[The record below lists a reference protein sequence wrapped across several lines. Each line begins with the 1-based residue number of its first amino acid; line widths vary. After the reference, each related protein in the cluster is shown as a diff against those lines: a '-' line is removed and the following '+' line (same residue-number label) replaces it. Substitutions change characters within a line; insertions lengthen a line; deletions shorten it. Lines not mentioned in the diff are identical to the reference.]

1 MSEVVVVIGAG
12 SIGQAIARRVSAG
25 KHVVLADLHPEV
37 KHASV
42 ESTQPSSGDAETQEQ
57 QRWLL
62 PLGLELTAFSAAL
75 LALFASGIGWL
86 ALRRATTA

>member
-1 MSEVVVVIGAG
+1 MPFE
-12 SIGQAIARRVSAG
+12 
-25 KHVVLADLHPEV
+25 
-37 KHASV
+37 HASV

-62 PLGLELTAFSAAL
+62 PLGLELTVFSAAV

-86 ALRRATTA
+86 VLLALAAAPIAGPLTLVYLAISSDTNGPISGPPSRRATTA